1 MPGKKI
7 TKNQKRDYMS
17 YRKNGNSQKLAASK
31 VDISES
37 SARRIENKINAPQSK
52 SRHWQT
58 RKNPFSEVWDSF
70 ILPILKESPTVDASF
85 ILEQLQEKYVG
96 EYPDSKLRTLQRH
109 VKKWKAIHGEDKPVI
124 FNQEHYPGIQ
134 SISDFTDL
142 KDIKITI
149 EGKEFKHIL
158 YHFRLA
164 YSGWSYM
171 KVIQGGESFSAL
183 SEGLQEALWRL
194 GGSPKEHRTDSL
206 SAAFKNLSPQAADD
220 LTSRYKEFCAH
231 YSMLPTRNN
240 KGVSHENGSIES
252 PHGHLKRRIRQSLA
266 IRGSNDFE
274 SIDEYEKWLDSVV
287 CAHNKRN
294 AKKFKFERPYLQ
306 DLPAYKTTDFEEHVV
321 CVTSSSTFKLKRVT
335 YSVPSRLIGERLRV
349 LVYQRY
355 IECYLGS
362 IKVFE
367 SKRVIPVGKN
377 RCRLIN
383 YKHIINAL
391 VKKPQAFRH
400 SQIRDDILPSEDYKK
415 IWKHV
420 DQIMDAKSACKFIV
434 GIMYLAYKY
443 DCEKALAND
452 VISIINAKRPLSLAL
467 IEKKYRPMANTK
479 LPEISVSQHDISS
492 YKSFNGE
499 A

>member
-1 MPGKKI
+1 MPGNKI

-37 SARRIENKINAPQSK
+37 SARRIENKINDPQPK
-52 SRHWQT
+52 YRNWKT
-58 RKNPFSEVWDSF
+58 RKNPFSEVWDTF
-70 ILPILKESPTVDASF
+70 ILPILEGNPTMDASF
-85 ILEQLQEKYVG
+85 ILEELQEKHEG
-96 EYPDSKLRTLQRH
+96 EYPDSTLRTLQRH
-109 VKKWKAIHGEDKPVI
+109 VKQWKAIHGSDKPVI
-124 FNQEHYPGIQ
+124 FHQEHYPGIQ
-134 SISDFTDL
+134 SISDFTEL
-142 KDIKITI
+142 KNIKITI
-149 EGKEFKHIL
+149 SGEEFKHIL

-183 SEGLQEALWRL
+183 SEGLQEALWIL

-206 SAAFKNLSPQAADD
+206 SAAFKNLSKETAED
-220 LTSRYKEFCAH
+220 LTSRYKDFCAH
-231 YSMLPTRNN
+231 YKMLPTRNN

-252 PHGHLKRRIRQSLA
+252 PHGHLKRRIRQSLD

-274 SIDEYEKWLDSVV
+274 SIDSYEKWLGSVV
-287 CAHNKRN
+287 SAHNKRN

-306 DLPAYKTTDFEEHVV
+306 DLPAYKTTDFEEHLV
-321 CVTSSSTFKLKRVT
+321 CVSSSSTFKLKRVT
-335 YSVPSRLIGERLRV
+335 YSVHSRLIGEKLRV

-362 IKVFE
+362 TKVFE
-367 SKRVIPVGKN
+367 SERLIPTGKN

-383 YKHIINAL
+383 YKHIINSL

-400 SQIRDDILPSEDYKK
+400 SRIRDDILPSDDFKR

-420 DQIMDAKSACKFIV
+420 DQAMDARSACKFIV
-434 GIMYLAYKY
+434 GIMYLASKY
-443 DCEKALAND
+443 DCERILAKN
-452 VISIINAKRPLSLAL
+452 VISIIDAKEPLSLGL
-467 IEKKYRPMANTK
+467 IEKAYRPMANEK
-479 LPEISVSQHDISS
+479 IPNISVSQHDISS
-492 YKSFNGE
+492 YEYFNKE

>member
-1 MPGKKI
+1 MPGRKI

-37 SARRIENKINAPQSK
+37 SARTIEKNINQPKSK
-52 SRHWQT
+52 T
-58 RKNPFSEVWDSF
+58 RDWKTRENPFTKVWDSF
-70 ILPILKESPTVDASF
+70 ITPILQSHPTMDASF
-85 ILEQLQEKYVG
+85 ILEQLQEKYDG
-96 EYPDSKLRTLQRH
+96 EYPDEKLRTLQRH
-109 VKKWKAIHGEDKPVI
+109 VKQWKALHGLDKPVI
-124 FNQEHYPGIQ
+124 FRQEHYPGIQ
-134 SISDFTDL
+134 SISDFTEL
-142 KDIKITI
+142 KGFHVTI
-149 EGKEFKHIL
+149 CGELFDHIL

-183 SEGLQEALWRL
+183 SEGLQEALWLL

-206 SAAFKNLSPQAADD
+206 SAAFKNLSKDAVND
-220 LTSRYKEFCAH
+220 LTSRYKDFCAH

-252 PHGHLKRRIRQSLA
+252 PHGHLKRRIKQSLD
-266 IRGSNDFE
+266 IRGSCDFD
-274 SIDEYEKWLDSVV
+274 SIDEYEQWLDSVV
-287 CAHNKRN
+287 SSHNKRN

-321 CVTSSSTFKLKRVT
+321 CVSSSSTFELKRVT
-335 YSVPSRLIGERLRV
+335 YSVPSRLIGEKIRV
-349 LVYQRY
+349 LLYQRY

-362 IKVFE
+362 VKVF
-367 SKRVIPVGKN
+367 SRSRGVPANKK

-400 SQIRDDILPSEDYKK
+400 SQIRDDILPSEEYKK
-415 IWKHV
+415 IWRHV
-420 DQIMDAKSACKFIV
+420 DQAMDAKSACKFIV
-434 GIMYLAYKY
+434 GIMYLASKY
-443 DCEKALAND
+443 DCEKSLAEH
-452 VISIINAKRPLSLAL
+452 VISIIDAKGPLSLSM
-467 IEKKYRPMANTK
+467 IEQIYRPMSNGK
-479 LPEISVSQHDISS
+479 IPDISISQHDIAS
-492 YKSFNGE
+492 YDSFIKE